1 MYNSICFLSC
11 IPKSCWAFRTDSV
24 FTQHYEL
31 MRVSYIK
38 NVSESVLI
46 NTYMILGITETIPEV
61 TRNIIKLYSSP
72 LKLNTIHKCF
82 SVPIKGRSRCY
93 ASLHCKEYGH
103 RERGTFTTQIIHV

>member
-1 MYNSICFLSC
+1 MYNFICFLSC
-11 IPKSCWAFRTDSV
+11 IPKSGCAFRTDSV
-24 FTQHYEL
+24 FTQNYEL

-72 LKLNTIHKCF
+72 LKLNTIHKTLF
-82 SVPIKGRSRCY
+82 LSVKAEHYS
-93 ASLHCKEYGH
+93 
-103 RERGTFTTQIIHV
+103 

>member
-24 FTQHYEL
+24 FTQNYEL

-61 TRNIIKLYSSP
+61 TWNIIKLIP
-72 LKLNTIHKCF
+72 L
-82 SVPIKGRSRCY
+82 R
-93 ASLHCKEYGH
+93 
-103 RERGTFTTQIIHV
+103 